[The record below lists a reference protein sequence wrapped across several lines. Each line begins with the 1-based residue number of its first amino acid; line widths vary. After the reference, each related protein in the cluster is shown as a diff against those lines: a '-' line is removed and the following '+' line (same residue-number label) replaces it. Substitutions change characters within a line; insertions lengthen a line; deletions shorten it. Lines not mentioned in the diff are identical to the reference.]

1 MIAYKVYSTSWNVEH
16 VQPSALLLSRPVHL
30 QHSYTSKNRKEIK
43 QQIDLIV
50 PHFPK
55 LLSAESAKSAPFSA
69 APMLLGQ
76 SHLAPSAHRNPG
88 PG

>member
-1 MIAYKVYSTSWNVEH
+1 MIVYKVYSTSWNVEH

-30 QHSYTSKNRKEIK
+30 QHSYTSKNGKEIK

-50 PHFPK
+50 THLPK
-55 LLSAESAKSAPFSA
+55 LLSAKSAKSAPFSA